1 MLRCYQKALRELEE
15 SRDRQKAASE
25 VEQLNLLHGEQ
36 VKNGEHSVR
45 DGEKVEGKRDKM
57 QKRSHKQEDYSTAK
71 STSRKHHKPKRK
83 REKEQ
88 PEKRK
93 KKELE
98 TVHDSTTIIEAA
110 ALEWDEQLKY
120 NQYGINR
127 KTRKSKKRHGDEATY
142 TIGDKRCETQA
153 KKQKNDLEIV
163 SDTGKRKKKLKRVHT
178 PEFPEGTY
186 ENHKKLSDDLEIVS
200 DSERRKKKKKLK
212 GEHPSGFPEGT
223 DKKRK
228 KHSDL
233 EIVSDT
239 ERKRKKLERDHPS
252 EFSEGTIKKHK
263 KHSDLEIVSDK
274 ERRKKKK
281 KVKRD
286 HPSEFSEGTVKN
298 HKKHSDVEI
307 VSEREKKKKKKKLKR
322 DCLSEFSEGTVN
334 KHRKDEKNNGENC
347 TTSDQITDIN
357 KQASVEQCIPERSK
371 HDVSSQGESSQS
383 NTHHSTDSPGKV
395 SLRPNHKKGKR
406 HKSKDNLIGNR
417 TLSESVVNGNNHR
430 TGVTEN
436 VTVKP
441 NIDKAKL
448 AEAIKNSEII
458 QENYYLSKAQRIEF
472 SEQGKHP
479 FSLISFVSLQ
489 L

>member
-1 MLRCYQKALRELEE
+1 M
-15 SRDRQKAASE
+15 
-25 VEQLNLLHGEQ
+25 
-36 VKNGEHSVR
+36 
-45 DGEKVEGKRDKM
+45 
-57 QKRSHKQEDYSTAK
+57 
-71 STSRKHHKPKRK
+71 
-83 REKEQ
+83 
-88 PEKRK
+88 
-93 KKELE
+93 
-98 TVHDSTTIIEAA
+98 
-110 ALEWDEQLKY
+110 
-120 NQYGINR
+120 
-127 KTRKSKKRHGDEATY
+127 
-142 TIGDKRCETQA
+142 
-153 KKQKNDLEIV
+153 
-163 SDTGKRKKKLKRVHT
+163 HT
-178 PEFPEGTY
+178 PEFPEGTD

-286 HPSEFSEGTVKN
+286 HPSEFSECTVKN

>member
-25 VEQLNLLHGEQ
+25 VERLNLLHGEQ
-36 VKNGEHSVR
+36 VENGEHSVR

-57 QKRSHKQEDYSTAK
+57 QKRSHKQEEFSTAK
-71 STSRKHHKPKRK
+71 STSRKHHKPKK
-83 REKEQ
+83 KKEKEQ

-120 NQYGINR
+120 NQYGINM

-142 TIGDKRCETQA
+142 TNGDERCETQA

-163 SDTGKRKKKLKRVHT
+163 SDTGKRKKKLK
-178 PEFPEGTY
+178 
-186 ENHKKLSDDLEIVS
+186 
-200 DSERRKKKKKLK
+200 

-223 DKKRK
+223 DKKCK

-263 KHSDLEIVSDK
+263 KHSDLEIVSGK
-274 ERRKKKK
+274 ERRKKEK

-286 HPSEFSEGTVKN
+286 RPSEFSEGTVKN

-307 VSEREKKKKKKKLKR
+307 VSEREKKKKKKKVKR
-322 DCLSEFSEGTVN
+322 DRLSEFSEGTVN

-395 SLRPNHKKGKR
+395 SLRPNHKKKTR
-406 HKSKDNLIGNR
+406 DKSKDNLIGNR

-441 NIDKAKL
+441 NFDKAKL

>member
-57 QKRSHKQEDYSTAK
+57 QKRSHKQEDFSTAK
-71 STSRKHHKPKRK
+71 STSRKHHKPKKK

-110 ALEWDEQLKY
+110 APEWDEQLKY
-120 NQYGINR
+120 NKNGINR
-127 KTRKSKKRHGDEATY
+127 KARKSKKRHGDEATY
-142 TIGDKRCETQA
+142 TNGDKRCETQA
-153 KKQKNDLEIV
+153 KKQKSDLEIA

-178 PEFPEGTY
+178 PEFPEGTD